1 LSASNWYTVSSFG
14 PDSRIVCFPSP
25 TFAFL
30 VPIVAAPPLEAVVEL
45 EVVELDVAAG
55 VLLVAA
61 GALDVPAGAELEL
74 LELLPHPAIR
84 AAVTAIGPMS
94 RSRRVCM

>member
-1 LSASNWYTVSSFG
+1 
-14 PDSRIVCFPSP
+14 
-25 TFAFL
+25 
-30 VPIVAAPPLEAVVEL
+30 LEVVEL

-55 VLLVAA
+55 VLAVAA

-74 LELLPHPAIR
+74 LELLPHPAIS

-94 RSRRVCM
+94 RSRLVCM